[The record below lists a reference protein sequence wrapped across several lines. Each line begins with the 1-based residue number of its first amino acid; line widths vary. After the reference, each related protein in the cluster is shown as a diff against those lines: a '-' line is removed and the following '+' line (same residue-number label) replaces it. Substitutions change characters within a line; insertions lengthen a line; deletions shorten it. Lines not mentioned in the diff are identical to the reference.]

1 LERKEWEDKIASK
14 WPVLDAAK
22 TGKLRPVF
30 TVTVT
35 RTVITI
41 KPVPSAQIEAAI
53 D

>member
-1 LERKEWEDKIASK
+1 LLGEFRDEE
-14 WPVLDAAK
+14 
-22 TGKLRPVF
+22 LRPVF